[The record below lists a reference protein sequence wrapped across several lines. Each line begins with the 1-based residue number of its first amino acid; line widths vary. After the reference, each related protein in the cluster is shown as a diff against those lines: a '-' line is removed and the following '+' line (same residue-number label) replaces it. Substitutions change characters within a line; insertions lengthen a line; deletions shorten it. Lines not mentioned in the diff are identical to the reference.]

1 MFLTR
6 QHFFI
11 LVSLFCDFSI
21 CYDIKAYTEDVARDT
36 SYTSAPLGM
45 HTDYVFTNSPP
56 AVSDN
61 FI

>member
-21 CYDIKAYTEDVARDT
+21 CYDIKAYSEDVARDIG
-36 SYTSAPLGM
+36 YTSASQRM
-45 HTDYVFTNSPP
+45 HTDYAFTILPP
-56 AVSDN
+56 AVSE
-61 FI
+61 